1 MLQCE
6 STDGEVLC
14 SAEAQE
20 FKLNFCRSFNID
32 CLGTERIIKKTI
44 FQAYAETCLIISTDI
59 CICIFIRKC
68 TLYVMQLSMLSRI
81 VLKIVFTVTQQK
93 NKLETVPRKKPKK

>member
-6 STDGEVLC
+6 STDREVLC

-20 FKLNFCRSFNID
+20 FKLNFCLSFNID

-59 CICIFIRKC
+59 CVYLFASVHC
-68 TLYVMQLSMLSRI
+68 M
-81 VLKIVFTVTQQK
+81 
-93 NKLETVPRKKPKK
+93 

>member
-6 STDGEVLC
+6 STDREVLC
-14 SAEAQE
+14 SAEARE
-20 FKLNFCRSFNID
+20 FKLNFCLSFSID

-59 CICIFIRKC
+59 CVYLFASVHC
-68 TLYVMQLSMLSRI
+68 M
-81 VLKIVFTVTQQK
+81 
-93 NKLETVPRKKPKK
+93 